1 MKTPSRTAIQDR
13 ANKPMA
19 PQITVF
25 KEGQTYRQN
34 IYHKALWFVLIS
46 LPTTVVLYG
55 EKNITIML
63 VVKEFT
69 HIMTKTQN
77 TFQAENLRTL
87 QIIFVVCSRAM
98 WSYFHVY
105 HLLLLYTIHN
115 TAMGLKY
122 LKRS

>member
-1 MKTPSRTAIQDR
+1 MKTPSRTAILDR
-13 ANKPMA
+13 ANEPMA

-34 IYHKALWFVLIS
+34 IYHKALWFVLIC
-46 LPTTVVLYG
+46 LPTTVVVYG

-77 TFQAENLRTL
+77 TFRAETLRTL
-87 QIIFVVCSRAM
+87 QIIVVVCSRAL
-98 WSYFHVY
+98 WSYFHV
-105 HLLLLYTIHN
+105 
-115 TAMGLKY
+115 
-122 LKRS
+122 